1 MQQAKPSAPKD
12 QKAQK
17 LQSKSVTP
25 APKTVKPP
33 NSCPKNQSDEFLKRK
48 EYFKKFYKD
57 MNNGIRDFFNA
68 MIREDI
74 DIDQVLD
81 TMDYVEEG
89 DRRYKKDFISS
100 L

>member
-1 MQQAKPSAPKD
+1 
-12 QKAQK
+12 
-17 LQSKSVTP
+17 
-25 APKTVKPP
+25 
-33 NSCPKNQSDEFLKRK
+33 
-48 EYFKKFYKD
+48 

-100 L
+100 LQKVHAKYLAKKPKL